1 MVRYTVTSYKYKS
14 VGLSPCSHQTLTYY
28 FKMYLLPFIFIAKFW
43 NFCAI
48 NKYHNIDQLL
58 SLYKEMGPFTA
69 PGGASHHHRMA
80 ILENTKTTYI
90 YVCATGIAPHC
101 SIAVVVTT

>member
-1 MVRYTVTSYKYKS
+1 MLTSNFNILFQDVS
-14 VGLSPCSHQTLTYY
+14 FTLYIY
-28 FKMYLLPFIFIAKFW
+28 SKILKFLR
-43 NFCAI
+43 
-48 NKYHNIDQLL
+48 NKQVYHNIDQLL